1 MHFEKAMQLKENRM
15 NSILIA
21 MIIGLVAG
29 LIDVTP
35 MIIMKLEKVANISA
49 FVHYFVLGLI
59 IPFVSWDI
67 APWIKG
73 VIISFLSAIPVM
85 IIVYPK
91 NKKAIIPMI
100 FFAIILGAGI
110 GLAGDRFISG

>member
-1 MHFEKAMQLKENRM
+1 M
-15 NSILIA
+15 NDILIA
-21 MIIGLVAG
+21 ITIGLVAG

-67 APWIKG
+67 SPWIKG
-73 VIISFLSAIPVM
+73 IIISFLSALPIM

-91 NKKAIIPMI
+91 DKKAIIPMI
-100 FFAIILGAGI
+100 VFALILGAGI
-110 GLAGDRFISG
+110 GLAGARFIG